1 MRITSGGGREI
12 FEKLI
17 SGGPLICVPRV
28 LYVLPKLLGADLIFA
43 PPPIGSLGDMPP
55 RPHYIILYDYTF
67 RAKVIG
73 GGVILIFAPP
83 PYSDVWGGVMTPL
96 SQW

>member
-1 MRITSGGGREI
+1 MRTKSTIRFAEVIGGGLDFR
-12 FEKLI
+12 
-17 SGGPLICVPRV
+17 
-28 LYVLPKLLGADLIFA
+28 

-83 PYSDVWGGVMTPL
+83 PIRTFGGGGHDPPFSMVTFFF
-96 SQW
+96 